1 MRSSIRHARYRGQ
14 HVKPA
19 LHPTRSTLSAGLTAV
34 LLPLCM
40 ASPALAQSAPG
51 SEASATSTATIDDP
65 EASPSPD
72 AGPAAEGSAQES
84 AKLQTE
90 LRISGGP
97 GGTVSPGSHTIG
109 VRLLADDKPVKNGYV
124 RLERKLA
131 NGSWEYVGRLLTRSD
146 GLGVGKLSFATST
159 RLRAIYQ
166 GAATRTPATS
176 REIVVAVSTS
186 VSTASFRQQA
196 VKVASQ
202 QRGKPYRRGMTGPS
216 SFDCSGLMVYV
227 FQQVGKNL
235 PRTSQQQLRATQR
248 IAQTAKQPGDLI
260 FTHRGGRVGHVGV
273 YAGNGQF
280 WVAPKPG
287 DRVKLQKIYT
297 SSYYVGRVN

>member
-1 MRSSIRHARYRGQ
+1 MRSSVRHARYKGQ

-40 ASPALAQSAPG
+40 ASPALAQSAPV
-51 SEASATSTATIDDP
+51 SEPSATSTATMDDP
-65 EASPSPD
+65 EASPSPE
-72 AGPAAEGSAQES
+72 ASPAAESAEE

-90 LRISGGP
+90 LRISGP
-97 GGTVSPGSHTIG
+97 GGTVNPGSHTIG

-124 RLERKLA
+124 RLERKLP
-131 NGSWEYVGRLLTRSD
+131 GGGWEYVGRLLTRSD
-146 GLGVGKLSFATST
+146 GLGVGKLSFAKST
-159 RLRAIYQ
+159 RLRATYQ

-176 REIVVAVSTS
+176 REIVVS
-186 VSTASFRQQA
+186 VASFRQQA

-202 QRGKPYRRGMTGPS
+202 QRGKPYRSGSTGPS

-227 FQQVGKNL
+227 FKKVGKNL

-248 IAQTAKQPGDLI
+248 IAKTAKQPGDLI

>member
-1 MRSSIRHARYRGQ
+1 MRSSVRPARYKGQ

-19 LHPTRSTLSAGLTAV
+19 LHPTRSTLSAGVTAV

-40 ASPALAQSAPG
+40 ASPALAQSAPV
-51 SEASATSTATIDDP
+51 SQPAATSTATIDDP
-65 EASPSPD
+65 EASPSPSPT
-72 AGPAAEGSAQES
+72 ASPAAEQQSEQA

-90 LRISGGP
+90 LRISGP
-97 GGTVSPGSHTIG
+97 GGTVNPGSHTIG

-124 RLERKLA
+124 RLERKLP
-131 NGSWEYVGRLLTRSD
+131 NGSWEYVGRLLTRPD
-146 GLGVGKLSFATST
+146 GLGVGTLSFARST
-159 RLRAIYQ
+159 RLRATYQ

-176 REIVVAVSTS
+176 REIVVS
-186 VSTASFRQQA
+186 VASFRQQA

-202 QRGKPYRRGMTGPS
+202 QRGKPYRYGSTGPS

-227 FQQVGKNL
+227 FDRVGKKL

-248 IAQTAKQPGDLI
+248 IAKTAKQPGDLI

-280 WVAPKPG
+280 WVAPRSG
-287 DRVKLQKIYT
+287 DVVKLQKIYT